1 MFLITLNK
9 VISKEVLKK
18 VYTSIYEY
26 NLKPIIFI
34 EYLIDLK
41 NKNYS
46 QENII
51 SDFFTLDLLELE
63 NMFNN
68 EEISI
73 DEIEDS
79 LFDLIDMDKE
89 IVLKNSLHSKILID
103 VVKNTGISYV
113 IPEDILNIKDF
124 DKLDTN
130 AQLIIYDFFD
140 KKHNYKKFKTNEFKY
155 RFLIDN
161 SGDIYFENKK
171 VLNLLDKE
179 ANLLEIL
186 FDFKLID
193 IKSDKEKNHS
203 KVENL
208 LGTYIYDPH
217 LYLIEDIDYD
227 KEIINIKLEIFEK
240 IKNVSPDEYKK
251 MTENILELFNK
262 NNYIQLNDILNII
275 NGYDKTLKLI
285 L

>member
-9 VISKEVLKK
+9 IKNKTLLKK
-18 VYTSIYEY
+18 LYTSIYEY

-34 EYLIDLK
+34 EFLIDLK
-41 NKNYS
+41 NKNYT

-51 SDFFTLDLLELE
+51 ADFLTLDLLELE

-79 LFDLIDMDKE
+79 IFDLIDMNKE
-89 IVLKNSLHSKILID
+89 IVLKNSLHSSILID

-113 IPEDILNIKDF
+113 IPEEILNIKEF

-130 AQLIIYDFFD
+130 SQLIIYDFFD

-161 SGDIYFENKK
+161 SGDIYFKNKR

-179 ANLLEIL
+179 VNLLKTL

-193 IKSDKEKNHS
+193 IESDAKNNYS
-203 KVENL
+203 EIEDL
-208 LGTYIYDPH
+208 LGVYIYDPH

-227 KEIINIKLEIFEK
+227 KEIVNMKLEVFDK

-251 MTENILELFNK
+251 MTENILELFNN

-275 NGYDKTLKLI
+275 NGYDTTLKLI